1 MKIIL
6 KTNII
11 RLLPPN
17 WSLIHYGKTLPQTF
31 LKTFFNL
38 QNDRTKAISLHK
50 NVFHVELIWAKF
62 KTHTLVQD
70 KFVLNSDICTSC
82 ASKILDVKCVVLAK
96 NFTVE
101 ATDGFIT

>member
-1 MKIIL
+1 
-6 KTNII
+6 
-11 RLLPPN
+11 
-17 WSLIHYGKTLPQTF
+17 
-31 LKTFFNL
+31 
-38 QNDRTKAISLHK
+38 
-50 NVFHVELIWAKF
+50 
-62 KTHTLVQD
+62 VQD